1 MIQQRRKKIQNVAV
15 MMYVRFKVTIC
26 LYLIPNTEREV
37 VPRLW
42 QSTSAKTLHI
52 MHSLIC
58 RLRPLRVDKDSGV
71 IRVCEMEIDPAATD
85 KIQNVAVMIHVR
97 FRVTVC
103 LYLIPNNRARS
114 LSTLMAVKVNKDT
127 PHNV

>member
-1 MIQQRRKKIQNVAV
+1 MRNILVYEAIEITEHNGI
-15 MMYVRFKVTIC
+15 TII
-26 LYLIPNTEREV
+26 LYQ
-37 VPRLW
+37 W
-42 QSTSAKTLHI
+42 
-52 MHSLIC
+52 
-58 RLRPLRVDKDSGV
+58 V

-97 FRVTVC
+97 FRVTAC